1 MGTTIFLEE
10 INLLSILLLFLVPLL
25 LIHILKQTKF
35 VSSKLGQNLP
45 PGPFQ
50 WPILGNI
57 PNIIGQ
63 KPHVIVTKLA
73 KIHGELIS
81 LKLGKQIVIIGSS
94 PKSASAILK
103 THDRE
108 LSARYAPKAT
118 PIKESDL
125 RRFSLLWSAECTG
138 QWKSIRVLWKSEL
151 FSNKALEKQ
160 VEMRKRKVG
169 EMMDFLMCKEGKVV
183 KIADVVFAAVFRT
196 LGMLCFSRDLI
207 ELEDEEL
214 ASELKDTF
222 WRFMEHSTTPI
233 VPDFFPVFEG
243 FDPQGQKKKAKEC
256 LNRLFDIW
264 RGVVKERRERFSL
277 DGPRNGDFLD
287 FMLTNGFSD
296 IQIDYMLLE
305 IIPAGLGTLTTTV
318 EWAMAELL
326 KNKEAMTKLHKELQ
340 IVINS
345 FPIRESQVFHLP
357 YLNSCIKETLRLHPP
372 IPFLP
377 HCANETCQVMNY
389 TIPKNSLVFVNVW
402 ALGHDPMTWDDPFVF
417 KPERFLNI
425 NLDFKGQDFE
435 FLPFG
440 AGRRMCPGLPFAA
453 KEVHL
458 ILASLIFY
466 FKWSLPNDADV
477 LQLDMNE
484 KYAIPLRK
492 EQPLLL
498 VPSRI
503 DI

>member
-1 MGTTIFLEE
+1 MDASTIFREE
-10 INLLSILLLFLVPLL
+10 INLFSILLLLLVT
-25 LIHILKQTKF
+25 LIFHILRQTKF
-35 VSSKLGQNLP
+35 VSSRLGQNLP

-50 WPILGNI
+50 WPIIGNI
-57 PNIIGQ
+57 PSVIGQ
-63 KPHVIVTKLA
+63 KPHVIVTKIA
-73 KIHGELIS
+73 KSHGELIS
-81 LKLGKQIVIIGSS
+81 LKLGRQVVIIGSS
-94 PKSASAILK
+94 TAAASAILK

-118 PIKESDL
+118 PIEESDL
-125 RRFSLLWSAECTG
+125 RRFSLLWSTECSN

-151 FSNKALEKQ
+151 FSSKALETRVSMREEKVKEM
-160 VEMRKRKVG
+160 VE
-169 EMMDFLMCKEGKVV
+169 FLGFKEGKVV
-183 KIADVVFAAVFRT
+183 KIADVVFAAVLRT
-196 LGMLCFSRDLI
+196 LGMLCFSRNMI
-207 ELEDEEL
+207 KLEDEEM

-233 VPDFFPVFEG
+233 IPDFYPIFDG
-243 FDPQGQKKKAKEC
+243 FDPQGQKIKAGDC
-256 LNRLFDIW
+256 LNKLFKLWQPI
-264 RGVVKERRERFSL
+264 VKERRESHSPG
-277 DGPRNGDFLD
+277 DPKHGDFLD
-287 FMLTNGFSD
+287 FMLSNGFSD

-326 KNKEAMTKLHKELQ
+326 ENKEIMKRLHEELQ
-340 IVINS
+340 TITNS
-345 FPIRESQVFHLP
+345 HSIKESQVIQLP
-357 YLNSCIKETLRLHPP
+357 FLNACIKETLRLHPP

-377 HCANETCQVMNY
+377 HCAHETCLVMNY

-402 ALGHDPMTWDDPFVF
+402 ALGHDPLIWDNPFVF
-417 KPERFLNI
+417 KPERFLTS

-458 ILASLIFY
+458 IVASLIY
-466 FKWSLPNDADV
+466 NFKWALPNDADP
-477 LQLDMNE
+477 LHLDMNE
-484 KYAIPLRK
+484 KYAVPLRK

-498 VPSRI
+498 VPTRTHV
-503 DI
+503 